1 MGRPVIE
8 LRVLGAADL
17 AGVSAD
23 TAEALLAQPKR
34 VAMLA
39 YLALAEPRG
48 YHRRDRIVGMLWP
61 ELDQERARVSLRR
74 AVYDL
79 RRALGE
85 HVIVARGDEE
95 IALARDAVWCDAAE
109 VDEAVD
115 AGRYLRALELYKRGD
130 LLPGF
135 FVLGAGEFEDWLDRT
150 RAALR
155 DKVAAA
161 AWSLAAQSAS
171 DGELTHAGRFARRAS
186 ELAPSDER
194 MLRRVMLLL
203 ETHGEIAGALHVY
216 DDFARRLRRD
226 FDAEPSRESR
236 ELWERLRR
244 PNGGR

>member
-1 MGRPVIE
+1 MIE
-8 LRVLGAADL
+8 LRLLGATDL
-17 AGVSAD
+17 AGVPPD
-23 TAEALLAQPKR
+23 TAESLLAQPKR

-48 YHRRDRIVGMLWP
+48 FHRRDRVVGLLWP

-85 HVIVARGDEE
+85 GVIVGRGDEE
-95 IALARDAVWCDAAE
+95 IALPRELVWCDA
-109 VDEAVD
+109 VDADESVD
-115 AGRYLRALELYKRGD
+115 AGRYLRALELYRRGD

-150 RAALR
+150 RSALR

-161 AWSLAAQSAS
+161 AWSLAAQSAA
-171 DGELTHAGRFARRAS
+171 DGNLTVSSKFARRAS

-203 ETHGEIAGALHVY
+203 EQHGDVAGALHVY

-226 FDAEPSRESR
+226 HDAEPSRESR
-236 ELWERLRR
+236 GLWERLR
-244 PNGGR
+244 GGGAA